1 MIGKMLVSMAV
12 VGATSGAAVTGG
24 KQLMDSAKA
33 LTGLQSRMILDAG
46 KQFANPQ
53 DTYTASDDDYQASV
67 RGLQALAA
75 QNYDQIK
82 PPQ

>member
-1 MIGKMLVSMAV
+1 MIGKLLLSMAFV
-12 VGATSGAAVTGG
+12 SVTGVAAVTGG

-53 DTYTASDDDYQASV
+53 DTYTASGSDYQASV

-75 QNYDQIK
+75 QN
-82 PPQ
+82 